1 MNIYLDIDGVLLA
14 NDKEPALHADEF
26 IKHVVTNYPTFW
38 LTTHC
43 RTFADDPVTNLLIDF
58 FDRSTVELL
67 YRIKPTRWDMLKTEG
82 IDFSQPFLWFDDQ
95 PLAEDLA
102 DLADKGRMDSWVEVA
117 LEKDPHQLQK
127 LIRQM
132 GTA

>member
-26 IKHVVTNYPTFW
+26 IKHAVTNYPTFW

-43 RTFADDPVTNLLIDF
+43 RTFTDDPVGNLLVDF

-102 DLADKGRMDSWVEVA
+102 DLTNKGRMDSWVEVA

-127 LIRQM
+127 LIRLM